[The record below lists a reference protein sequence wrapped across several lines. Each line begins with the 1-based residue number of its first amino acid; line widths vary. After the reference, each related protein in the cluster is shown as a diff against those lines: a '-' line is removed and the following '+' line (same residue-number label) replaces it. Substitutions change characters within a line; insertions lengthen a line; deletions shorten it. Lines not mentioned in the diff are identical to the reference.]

1 MHKIKKILF
10 NLLYGL
16 PFGLKAA
23 DSEIVGKGVRDEG
36 GTSISQ
42 EVSDERVAKHLLKG
56 EVTQE
61 VEELRYRTYKVEN
74 ESKNYKYLGNGV
86 AVKDSVGD
94 YPNKSKRTRF
104 KFTQE
109 NHGVCESVSDTL
121 KQVGNYGVDKY
132 MFEIDYN
139 SFVRFKVEKYMT
151 RIDVDINDEEGKIET
166 TLHFST
172 EPNPYDAASMPFINE
187 LKKLLNENSVYFVSK
202 HEIASSIVNLSFTTY
217 KAYNEDDFVNYC
229 FINGAKFKSFKQDG
243 YEYLLTFTWDEYLRL
258 PLDLESKYYS
268 KSMAEKY
275 KNNERKNS
283 DVSMVQSE
291 RKRYCSVCGK
301 EMSVYDADIQE
312 ADGHDAVCGECLEKA
327 LKKSR

>member
-1 MHKIKKILF
+1 MINKVKKYFLNF
-10 NLLYGL
+10 LYGL

-23 DSEIVGKGVRDEG
+23 DTEIMGSRQIDSN
-36 GTSISQ
+36 GTTINQ

-86 AVKDSVGD
+86 AIKENNVEK
-94 YPNKSKRTRF
+94 KQEKTKF
-104 KFTQE
+104 KFTQDNE
-109 NHGVCESVSDTL
+109 NICESVSETL
-121 KQVGNYGVDKY
+121 KQVGNYGIERY
-132 MFEIDYN
+132 RFEIDYN
-139 SFVRFKVEKYMT
+139 SFVRFKVEKFMT
-151 RIDVDINDEEGKIET
+151 KIDVDINEEVGKIET

-187 LKKLLNENSVYFVSK
+187 IKQLLDVKTEYEASR
-202 HEIASSIVNLSFTTY
+202 HEISSSIVNISFTTY
-217 KAYNEDDFVNYC
+217 KAHNEDDFVNYC
-229 FINGAKFKSFKQDG
+229 FINGAKFKSFRQEG
-243 YEYLLTFTWDEYLRL
+243 YEYLLTFEWNEYMRV

-275 KNNERKNS
+275 AKKERKNV
-283 DVSMVQSE
+283 DVSLAQGE
-291 RKRYCSVCGK
+291 RKRYCSICGK

-312 ADGHDAVCGECLEKA
+312 ADGHEPICKECMQKA
-327 LKKSR
+327 FNNQV

>member
-1 MHKIKKILF
+1 MNKIRKYLL
-10 NLLYGL
+10 NLWYGL

-23 DSEIVGKGVRDEG
+23 GDEIMGSN
-36 GTSISQ
+36 GTSSNDTNISQ

-74 ESKNYKYLGNGV
+74 ESKNYKYLGNGI
-86 AVKDSVGD
+86 AVKEGDSN
-94 YPNKSKRTRF
+94 NKKENKTKF
-104 KFTQE
+104 KFSQD
-109 NHGVCESVSDTL
+109 NQNICETVLDGL
-121 KQVGNYGVDKY
+121 KQVGNYGIEKY
-132 MFEIDYN
+132 RFEIDYN
-139 SFVRFKVEKYMT
+139 SFVRYKVEKFAT
-151 RIDVDINDEEGKIET
+151 KIDVDINEEVGKIET

-187 LKKLLNENSVYFVSK
+187 LKKLFDVKNEYQASRN
-202 HEIASSIVNLSFTTY
+202 EIASSIMNIAFTTY

-229 FINGAKFKSFKQDG
+229 FINGAKFKSFKQEG
-243 YEYLLTFTWDEYLRL
+243 YEYLLTFEWNEYMRV

-275 KNNERKNS
+275 EKKERKNV
-283 DVSMVQSE
+283 DISMVQGE

-312 ADGHDAVCGECLEKA
+312 ADGHEPICKECMQKA
-327 LKKSR
+327 LNNQK